1 MVRGR
6 DRLGAAGWAAL
17 AIAAAL
23 GTGACQRP
31 RPAILVESFQVQV
44 ENQTGEKWTGVE
56 VWLNDHYRVT
66 ARELEAGGRLV
77 VPLDVF
83 VAGFGQRF
91 DRRRQAPF
99 GIEVT
104 ARTASGR
111 EILID
116 WGKGR
121 RR

>member
-1 MVRGR
+1 MPNSL
-6 DRLGAAGWAAL
+6 DRRLAGVGAA
-17 AIAAAL
+17 IACVLAL
-23 GTGACQRP
+23 GCAEE
-31 RPAILVESFQVQV
+31 RPAILVQETTISV
-44 ENQTGEKWTGVE
+44 ENQSGEAWSAVE

-66 ARELEAGGRLV
+66 ARALEPDGRLV
-77 VPLDVF
+77 MPLDAF

-104 ARTASGR
+104 ARRASGGEVR
-111 EILID
+111 LV

>member
-1 MVRGR
+1 MTGR
-6 DRLGAAGWAAL
+6 PGRRLQLVCTLATLVSVVTAG
-17 AIAAAL
+17 
-23 GTGACQRP
+23 CREE
-31 RPAILVESFQVQV
+31 RPAIVIQESTVAV
-44 ENQTGEKWTGVE
+44 ENQSNQAWSNIE

-66 ARELEAGGRLV
+66 ARTLEPGGRLV
-77 VPLDVF
+77 MPLDTF

-91 DRRRQAPF
+91 DRRRQTPF

-104 ARTASGR
+104 ARTAAGEVVR
-111 EILID
+111 IV

>member
-1 MVRGR
+1 MTNRT
-6 DRLGAAGWAAL
+6 DPRLAL
-17 AIAAAL
+17 ALLAL
-23 GTGACQRP
+23 ACAIGP
-31 RPAILVESFQVQV
+31 GCDAERPAILVQETTISV
-44 ENQTGEKWTGVE
+44 ENQSREAWSAVE

-66 ARELEAGGRLV
+66 ARVLEPNGRLV
-77 VPLDVF
+77 VPLDAF

-104 ARTASGR
+104 ARTASGTEVR
-111 EILID
+111 LV

>member
-1 MVRGR
+1 MPNRL
-6 DRLGAAGWAAL
+6 DRPLACLLLAL
-17 AIAAAL
+17 ACAL
-23 GTGACQRP
+23 ASRCTEK
-31 RPAILVESFQVQV
+31 RPAILIQETSISV
-44 ENQTGEKWTGVE
+44 ENQSGEAWSGVE
-56 VWLNDHYRVT
+56 IWLNDHYRVT
-66 ARELEAGGRLV
+66 ARTLEPGGRLV

-83 VAGFGQRF
+83 VAGYGQRF

-104 ARTASGR
+104 AREGSGR
-111 EILID
+111 EVRLV

>member
-1 MVRGR
+1 MACFPYRRTLASARVFA
-6 DRLGAAGWAAL
+6 LAALVAGWACGEGRSP
-17 AIAAAL
+17 IVIE
-23 GTGACQRP
+23 RH
-31 RPAILVESFQVQV
+31 QVTV
-44 ENQTGEKWTGVE
+44 ENQTRHRWSNVE
-56 VWLNDHYRVT
+56 IWLNDHYRVT
-66 ARELEAGGRLV
+66 ARTLEPGGRLI
-77 VPLDVF
+77 VPLDTF

-104 ARTASGR
+104 ARTDAGETIR
-111 EILID
+111 LE

>member
-1 MVRGR
+1 M
-6 DRLGAAGWAAL
+6 DRAL
-17 AIAAAL
+17 ACLCLAFACAL
-23 GTGACQRP
+23 ATRCDEE
-31 RPAILVESFQVQV
+31 RPAILIQETSISV
-44 ENQTGEKWTGVE
+44 ENQSGEPWSDIE

-66 ARELEAGGRLV
+66 ARTLEPGGRLV

-83 VAGFGQRF
+83 VAGYGQRF

-104 ARTASGR
+104 ARAASG
-111 EILID
+111 EAVTLV